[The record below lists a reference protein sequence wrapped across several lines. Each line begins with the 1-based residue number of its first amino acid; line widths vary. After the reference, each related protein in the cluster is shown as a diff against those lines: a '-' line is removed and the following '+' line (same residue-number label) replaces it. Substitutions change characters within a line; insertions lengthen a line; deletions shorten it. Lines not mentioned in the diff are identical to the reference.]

1 MTSASSVLKK
11 INHRISDIKFGK
23 NPYNLYEPIRY
34 IMSLGGKRMRPI
46 LVLLT
51 YQLKNKDIDQVLDP
65 SLAVEVFHN
74 FTLMHDDIMDKAP
87 LRRGYPTV
95 HAKWNET
102 IAILS
107 GDAMLV
113 KAYDLLLKV
122 RPEIIGPAI
131 SYFNNAALQVCE
143 GQQIDMDY
151 ELSYSVSEVDY
162 LEMIRLKTAVLIGFC
177 MKLGGFLSGSDQLEE
192 LYKIGEIL
200 GTGFQLMD
208 DYLDVY
214 ADKEKFGKRIG
225 GDIISNKKT
234 FLLIKAIELA
244 KGTAK
249 TELNRW
255 LTETNFDEEEK
266 VKNIKYIYEDLKIPQ
281 ITKQKMEGYF
291 DKCLKLFEIIKGEP
305 QSKKELIGF
314 VELLMNRK
322 N

>member
-1 MTSASSVLKK
+1 M
-11 INHRISDIKFGK
+11 
-23 NPYNLYEPIRY
+23 
-34 IMSLGGKRMRPI
+34 
-46 LVLLT
+46 
-51 YQLKNKDIDQVLDP
+51 
-65 SLAVEVFHN
+65 
-74 FTLMHDDIMDKAP
+74 
-87 LRRGYPTV
+87 
-95 HAKWNET
+95 
-102 IAILS
+102 
-107 GDAMLV
+107 
-113 KAYDLLLKV
+113 
-122 RPEIIGPAI
+122 
-131 SYFNNAALQVCE
+131 
-143 GQQIDMDY
+143 
-151 ELSYSVSEVDY
+151 
-162 LEMIRLKTAVLIGFC
+162 
-177 MKLGGFLSGSDQLEE
+177 EE

-200 GTGFQLMD
+200 GIGFQLMD

-214 ADKEKFGKRIG
+214 ADKEKFGKRVG

-281 ITKQKMEGYF
+281 ITTQKMEGYF